1 MRKVKLSWAE
11 QLRIKAKK
19 AEDSNYLNHIGHVS
33 LQVKIPRKTDLYD
46 PKPLDLYDAYLL
58 EKASMKRKINS
69 ENLSV
74 KAKDQNEEEVMEL
87 EFHEQYYS

>member
-1 MRKVKLSWAE
+1 MRKVKLSWVE
-11 QLRIKAKK
+11 QLRIKTKK
-19 AEDSNYLNHIGHVS
+19 EEDSNLLNHNGHIS

-46 PKPLDLYDAYLL
+46 PKPLDLYDAYLIG
-58 EKASMKRKINS
+58 KASLKQKINS

>member
-11 QLRIKAKK
+11 QFRIKAKK
-19 AEDSNYLNHIGHVS
+19 EEDPNLLNYNSHIS
-33 LQVKIPRKTDLYD
+33 LQVKISRKTDLYD
-46 PKPLDLYDAYLL
+46 TKPLDLYDAYLL
-58 EKASMKRKINS
+58 EKASMKQKINS

-74 KAKDQNEEEVMEL
+74 KAKEQNEEELIGL

>member
-19 AEDSNYLNHIGHVS
+19 AEDSKLLNYNEHIS
-33 LQVKIPRKTDLYD
+33 LQVKIPGKTVLYD

-58 EKASMKRKINS
+58 EKASMRQISS
-69 ENLSV
+69 ENLSI
-74 KAKDQNEEEVMEL
+74 KAKEKNEKKMMEL

>member
-11 QLRIKAKK
+11 QLRIKTKK
-19 AEDSNYLNHIGHVS
+19 EEDLNLFNYNGHIS

-58 EKASMKRKINS
+58 EKASMKQKTNS
-69 ENLSV
+69 ENLSNKV
-74 KAKDQNEEEVMEL
+74 ENQNEDDMLEL
-87 EFHEQYYS
+87 EFHEQYFS